1 MKKSDLMARF
11 SLHRGMTS
19 NAHDAHTALLLLFN
33 DEYPIASFEQWDT
46 PLDEEWAHSFYLR
59 HRDDPDCDM
68 RWLLAGLWQVS

>member
-11 SLHRGMTS
+11 SMHRGMTS
-19 NAHDAHTALLLLFN
+19 NARDAHNELLLLFN
-33 DEYPIASFEQWDT
+33 EEYPISSFEKWDT
-46 PLDEEWAHSFYLR
+46 RLDEEWAHGFYLR